1 MKRLLS
7 VATFLLLG
15 SAALRA
21 QTARGPQGTPQ
32 QSPPPSAVSSDQK
45 KINPVKEANIRKLL
59 EVTGATAMME
69 QTMQG
74 MEKNIKPLMTKAL
87 PAGEYREKL
96 VDLFFEKF
104 HAKLDLQKLL
114 DLAVPM
120 YDKYF
125 SDEEI
130 KGLILFYQ
138 TPLGQKALKAMPQ
151 LSGELME
158 AGSKMGE
165 ELGRQSMMEVLTE
178 YPELEKAMEEAQ
190 AQSH

>member
-21 QTARGPQGTPQ
+21 QTARAPQGTPQ
-32 QSPPPSAVSSDQK
+32 QSPLPSAVSSDQK
-45 KINPVKEANIRKLL
+45 KIDPVKEANIRKLL

-125 SDEEI
+125 SDEEV

-165 ELGRQSMMEVLTE
+165 ELGRQSMVEVLTE
-178 YPELEKAMEEAQ
+178 HPELEKAMEEAQ
-190 AQSH
+190 AQSR

>member
-1 MKRLLS
+1 
-7 VATFLLLG
+7 
-15 SAALRA
+15 
-21 QTARGPQGTPQ
+21 
-32 QSPPPSAVSSDQK
+32 
-45 KINPVKEANIRKLL
+45 
-59 EVTGATAMME
+59 
-69 QTMQG
+69 
-74 MEKNIKPLMTKAL
+74 
-87 PAGEYREKL
+87 

-125 SDEEI
+125 SDEEV
-130 KGLILFYQ
+130 KGLVLFYQ

-165 ELGRQSMMEVLTE
+165 ELGRQSMVEVLTE
-178 YPELEKAMEEAQ
+178 HPDLEKAMEEAQ
-190 AQSH
+190 AQSR